1 MAKKYTAAQK
11 RAYWTG
17 QGYAACNAGKRVPC
31 SSAQTEASFKA
42 GYNKGRQKA
51 AKYPNKGGNR

>member
-11 RAYWTG
+11 RAYWAG
-17 QGYAACNAGKRVPC
+17 QGYAACNAGKRVPY
-31 SSAQTEASFKA
+31 SSAQQASFKA